1 MSRYKGTVLSVLVFI
16 LAGGVPLNAQ
26 TLPSLLV
33 GSDAAAAGTALSAV
47 GRPAGAY
54 SLESNVA
61 SMALM
66 DGKMAV
72 GASFGL
78 WQPSFAS
85 NKVLGLGAVYKASDR
100 LALGLQAKSFGQQP
114 YDIVTE
120 SGSVKGSFTPGDL
133 SVGIGV
139 AYAFADFLSA
149 GVTSRMVRSSL
160 AEDASA
166 TVFGF
171 DAALFFE
178 KDALSAGLALC
189 NLGSSISY
197 GRDSYAQPAL
207 LKAGA
212 ACRFGD
218 PEGHSVTASLEA
230 DYLFAGAFSA
240 GLGAEYSLKELLFLR
255 AGYHYGSKDKGLPSF
270 ASAGLGVKFAGVEL
284 NAAYLLASETLG
296 GSLCLGLG
304 YSF

>member
-1 MSRYKGTVLSVLVFI
+1 MSRYKGTALSVLVFI
-16 LAGGVPLNAQ
+16 LAAGVPLNAQ
-26 TLPSLLV
+26 TPPSLLV
-33 GSDAAAAGTALSAV
+33 SSDAAAAGTALAAV
-47 GRPAGAY
+47 GRSAGAY

-66 DGKMAV
+66 EGKMAA
-72 GASFGL
+72 GASFVL
-78 WQPSFAS
+78 WQPSYAS
-85 NKVLGLGAVYKASDR
+85 NKVLGLGAAYRIGER

-114 YDIVTE
+114 YDVVTE
-120 SGSVKGSFTPGDL
+120 SGSVKGSFTPRDL
-133 SVGIGV
+133 SVGLGV

-149 GVTSRMVRSSL
+149 GVAARMVNSSL
-160 AEDASA
+160 AESASA
-166 TVFGF
+166 TIFGF
-171 DAALFFE
+171 DAALFFKKE
-178 KDALSAGLALC
+178 ALSAGLALC
-189 NLGSSISY
+189 NLGGKVSY
-197 GRDSYAQPAL
+197 GDASYSQPTL

-212 ACRFGD
+212 AYRFGS
-218 PEGHSVTASLEA
+218 PEGHSVTASLES

-240 GLGAEYSLKELLFLR
+240 GLGAEYSLRELLFLR

-296 GSLCLGLG
+296 GTLLLGLG

>member
-1 MSRYKGTVLSVLVFI
+1 MTRYKGTALSVLVFI
-16 LAGGVPLNAQ
+16 LAGDTLLNAQ

-33 GSDAAAAGTALSAV
+33 SSDAAAVGTALTAV
-47 GRPAGAY
+47 GKSAGAY
-54 SLESNVA
+54 PLESNVA

-66 DGKMAV
+66 DGKMAA

-78 WQPSFAS
+78 WQPSYAS
-85 NKVLGLGAVYKASDR
+85 NKVLGLGAAYRVGER
-100 LALGLQAKSFGQQP
+100 LAFGLQAKSFGQQP

-120 SGSVKGSFTPGDL
+120 SGSVKGSFTPREL
-133 SVGIGV
+133 SAGLGV

-149 GVTSRMVRSSL
+149 GVTARMVNSSL
-160 AEDASA
+160 AESASA
-166 TVFGF
+166 SVFGL
-171 DAALFFE
+171 DAALFFKKE
-178 KDALSAGLALC
+178 SLSAGLALC
-189 NLGSSISY
+189 NLGGKVSY
-197 GRDSYAQPAL
+197 GDASHSQPAL

-212 ACRFGD
+212 AYRFGS
-218 PEGHSVTASLEA
+218 PEGHSVTGSLEA

-240 GLGAEYSLKELLFLR
+240 GLGAEYSLKELLFIR

-270 ASAGLGVKFAGVEL
+270 ASAGLGVKLFGVEL
-284 NAAYLLASETLG
+284 NAAYLLASDTLG